1 MNAVGQTTTCRSEDD
16 PKDPKKNPPFT
27 KTQMAVSTILQSSY
41 SSVTTSLLA
50 VRSTSNPFAPNQR
63 SPASISLFVNSPSS
77 ALKIPPSSS
86 ARFEFKLRS
95 VAGDGEELGEEG
107 FGGGRGGEGNN
118 NSGGGEGGGGGK
130 GDQEG
135 EGESKDGKKKMA
147 AMSMSQKLTLGYAAL
162 VGGMLFWLNL
172 LLLLLLFHGFLL
184 FPVFLLF
191 NFKFFFIWKLK
202 RKKKYFKNDIEGMS
216 LCCVQMCC

>member
-1 MNAVGQTTTCRSEDD
+1 
-16 PKDPKKNPPFT
+16 
-27 KTQMAVSTILQSSY
+27 MAVSTILQSS
-41 SSVTTSLLA
+41 SSSLTTSLFA

-77 ALKIPPSSS
+77 ALKIPPSSSSYSSS

-118 NSGGGEGGGGGK
+118 NSGGGGGGGGGK

-172 LLLLLLFHGFLL
+172 LLFFFFFMGFCS
-184 FPVFLLF
+184 FLCF
-191 NFKFFFIWKLK
+191 CSSISSFFFIWKLK